1 MAEFR
6 KLFYAFG
13 LAALITGASSTA
25 SAQTTT
31 QCTGSAGVPPII
43 RAESFSDLVGDYI
56 LTCTGGTPTA
66 VGQNVPQVNFTLTVS
81 TNITSRLLAGSFT
94 EALLIVDEPNS
105 AANPTTP
112 ILACNTGNA
121 TPISSDSGICT
132 IVSTGTP
139 AQTYNGNN
147 VTGAARPNVFQG
159 RVSQNPNE
167 SNVIQFN
174 GVPFDPPGTGQGVT
188 PYRTFRFTNVR
199 VNAPAVSSTFL
210 LQNIVMRVNVNG
222 STSVNVTSPEA
233 TVASVRTGLL
243 GPTVTRGATF
253 VQCNPVLAVSGNGGS
268 LRYTEGFPSSFKTRN
283 FQQMI
288 FNGTAASGSYRFDTT
303 IVNGATLPGWGTSDI
318 KQNVPGA
325 NYNTESGFTHLTS
338 QANAN
343 PNPPAGIGTV
353 PVTGT
358 GVAFP
363 AVATGTTD
371 PATTG
376 NNIGNAG
383 IATQGTRLAVTFRD
397 IPAGVTVTVPA
408 IVYLYPAGTIAANQ
422 VVANATGVARLVTN
436 TTANGI
442 NGGILTP
449 TGLATAGAVAVP
461 ASGILFYEVLFAD
474 PYIQEDMQVPVTV
487 SSTPNL
493 ASNLPEPFKTATAT
507 GGFAPFIAA
516 TDSAATWS
524 AASSTLP
531 VPRFRNTIA
540 NYQALFDYTK
550 CACNLLFPFVTNLN
564 TPVGNFDTGFAIANT
579 SLLPATTFGFNSNPQ
594 AGAVQM
600 WYYSANPSFPAV
612 ATQTTNKV
620 VPAGETLT
628 YSLYNGSPDY
638 GLDTRAR
645 GFQGYMVVQTQF
657 QYCHGFAYI
666 SAQGAGPSTPGMSV
680 GYLGLILDKDN
691 TLPNRTNQQGESL
704 NQ

>member
-56 LTCTGGTPTA
+56 LTCTGGTPTT
-66 VGQNVPQVNFTLTVS
+66 VGATVPQVNFTLTVS
-81 TNITSRLLAGSFT
+81 TNITSRLLSGAFT
-94 EALLIVDEPNS
+94 EALLIVDEPAS
-105 AANPTTP
+105 AANPAVP
-112 ILACNTGNA
+112 LLACDTTGAPANTASG
-121 TPISSDSGICT
+121 PGICAIT
-132 IVSTGTP
+132 STGTP
-139 AQTYNGNN
+139 SQTYDGS
-147 VTGAARPNVFQG
+147 TGRPNIFQG
-159 RVSQNPNE
+159 RISSNPNE

-174 GVPFDPPGTGQGVT
+174 GVPFDPPGTGQGGLVPT
-188 PYRTFRFTNVR
+188 RTFRFTNVR

-243 GPTVTRGATF
+243 GPTVTRGGTF
-253 VQCNPVLAVSGNGGS
+253 VQCNPVNSSNGGVIKF
-268 LRYTEGFPSSFKTRN
+268 TEGFPSSFKVRG
-283 FQQMI
+283 FEQI
-288 FNGTAASGSYRFDTT
+288 IANGTVQGGAYRFS
-303 IVNGATLPGWGTSDI
+303 GTSSPTYGTAI
-318 KQNVPGA
+318 RQNVPGA
-325 NYNTESGFTHLTS
+325 NYNTESGFT
-338 QANAN
+338 NADPTTQGLAS

-353 PVTGT
+353 AVTAT
-358 GVAFP
+358 TNAFP
-363 AVATGTTD
+363 STGSNGINT
-371 PATTG
+371 
-376 NNIGNAG
+376 AG
-383 IATQGTRLAVTFRD
+383 IASQGTRLAVTFRD

-408 IVYLYPAGTIAANQ
+408 VVNLVQAGTSN
-422 VVANATGVARLVTN
+422 VTGVARIVNGL
-436 TTANGI
+436 TTNGI
-442 NGGILTP
+442 GTVGV
-449 TGLATAGAVAVP
+449 TAGVALASTGSVAVT
-461 ASGILFYEVLFAD
+461 SNNILFYEVLFSD
-474 PYIQEDMQVPVTV
+474 PFVQEDMNITV
-487 SSTPNL
+487 SVQSTPNL
-493 ASNLPEPFKTATAT
+493 ASNLPEPFKTASAA
-507 GGFAPFIAA
+507 GGFAPFISS

-524 AASSTLP
+524 AASATLP
-531 VPRFRNTIA
+531 TPRFRNTIA
-540 NYQALFDYTK
+540 NFQNLFDYTK

-564 TPVGNFDTGFAIANT
+564 TAVGNFDTGMAIANT
-579 SLLPATTFGFNSNPQ
+579 SLLPASTFGFSSNPQ

-666 SAQGAGPSTPGMSV
+666 SAQGAGPSSPGMSV

-691 TLPNRTNQQGESL
+691 SLPNRTIQQSESL